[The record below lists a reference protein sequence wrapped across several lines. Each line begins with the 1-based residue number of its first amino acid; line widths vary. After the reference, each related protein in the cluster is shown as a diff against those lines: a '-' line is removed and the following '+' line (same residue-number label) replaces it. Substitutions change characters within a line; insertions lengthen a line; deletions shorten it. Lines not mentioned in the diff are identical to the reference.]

1 MLSSLARFIGKIAV
15 ISLFPSPCCCL
26 KAQFHDS
33 VFSSNWPIE
42 YSGDT
47 SFFLRSNQQIISNYN
62 QLDKGD
68 FQLKIKIPPQNSSD
82 FYVRFNLELK
92 INTSTNNS
100 IQFGFIDAIGNT
112 QFIKLGNT
120 QDRWEA
126 YTAQNSTPINAGP
139 NQEFSASAFK
149 GSIQLR
155 LTEDSLFV
163 TTYHISTQR
172 ITELKTP
179 LFLSKIQQFFIGI
192 QQSGKTAFQ
201 SHRIS
206 NIQIDN
212 HKKRKFLITTTK
224 QLNQTELRISGS
236 SLLKSTKGI
245 LKINHK
251 YRFHSLNS
259 DLQSLIIQLE
269 KSDTLDLN
277 ILIDSFYTIWNEPME
292 TLLFNLKL
300 KKITPVKRADIV
312 ISEIM
317 PVPEPSLNRFPTTEY
332 IELYNNSNDYKQAT
346 EIILTYNNKVLT
358 IPDSLFAPKQAIL
371 LVPTNEINTWRIWT
385 LNKFQSSQGIW
396 GIPNFPNLI
405 NAEGTLLLTTQNGLL
420 LDSAHYQ
427 VSMHSAF
434 ASSGGF
440 SYETHN
446 LNPLSN
452 HSKWKTASYNG
463 GSPGALNGNFC
474 DEFPIEIEEYFL
486 VQDNSI
492 AHKLNI
498 HNQLIEDIS
507 TNPKSIN
514 IINQHPPL
522 NIHFD
527 INPQFPK
534 PNLKLT
540 FNEIYFKS
548 ATNTDFIEIYNP
560 NECPVFLEYYDLLI
574 YDKDHYIKQI
584 ISLKNQKRK
593 VIMPKEY
600 LVLCENLHSII
611 HQFDFAKIPS
621 LLGLPQFPNLTQ
633 EGGYLAL
640 VNQITGVVDECSFE
654 QVKPINRTIERNAS
668 IEKSHPNLLS
678 NDPLLWFDCVSNMG
692 ASPTISNSMVQSQKT
707 RSKKWTNLSNKRLL
721 KNSQG
726 YYDLPIELNIPEIG
740 CLISIQLFSIWGEKI
755 LSVCEFTAIPSEGVI
770 QWPLMSH
777 NKELMKGNYI
787 ITFEILNPNKGVT
800 LEHHRVSLL

>member
-1 MLSSLARFIGKIAV
+1 MLNSLARFIGKIAV
-15 ISLFPSPCCCL
+15 ISLFLADSTPL
-26 KAQFHDS
+26 GAQFHDS
-33 VFSSNWPIE
+33 VYSSNWPIE

-47 SFFLRSNQQIISNYN
+47 SLFFRSNQQIISNYN

-68 FQLKIKIPPQNSSD
+68 FQLKIKIPPHNSSN

-126 YTAQNSTPINAGP
+126 FTAQNSTPINTGP
-139 NQEFSASAFK
+139 SQEFSASSFK
-149 GSIQLR
+149 GSIQLW

-163 TTYHISTQR
+163 TTYHFSTQR

-179 LFLSKIQQFFIGI
+179 LFLSTIEQFFIGI
-192 QQSGKTAFQ
+192 EQSGKTAFQ

-206 NIQIDN
+206 NIQIDTI
-212 HKKRKFLITTTK
+212 KKRKLSITNTK
-224 QLNQTELRISGS
+224 QLNQTELRISSS
-236 SLLKSTKGI
+236 SLLKSTKGLI
-245 LKINHK
+245 KINHK

-259 DLQSLIIQLE
+259 DLQSIIIQLE
-269 KSDTLDLN
+269 KSDTLELN
-277 ILIDSFYTIWNEPME
+277 ILIDSFYTIWNEPMAA
-292 TLLFNLKL
+292 LLFNLKL
-300 KKITPVKRADIV
+300 KKITPVQRSDIV

-317 PVPEPSLNRFPTTEY
+317 PVPEPSFNRFPTTEY
-332 IELYNNSNDYKQAT
+332 IELHNNSKDYKQAN
-346 EIILTYNNKVLT
+346 EIILTYNNKALT
-358 IPDSLFAPKQAIL
+358 LPDSLFAPKQTVL
-371 LVPTNEINTWRIWT
+371 LVPIDEINTWRIWT
-385 LNKFQSSQGIW
+385 LNKFQTSQGIW
-396 GIPNFPNLI
+396 GIPNFPTLI
-405 NAEGTLLLTTQNGLL
+405 NAEGTLLLKSQNGLL
-420 LDSAHYQ
+420 LDSVHYQ

-434 ASSGGF
+434 ATSGGF

-452 HSKWKTASYNG
+452 HSKWKTASHNG
-463 GSPGALNGNFC
+463 GSPGTPNGNFS

-486 VQDNSI
+486 VQDTSL
-492 AHKLNI
+492 AYKLNI
-498 HNQLIEDIS
+498 HNQLIEDKS
-507 TNPKSIN
+507 TTPKSIK
-514 IINQHPPL
+514 IINQNPTL
-522 NIHFD
+522 NIQFD
-527 INPQFPK
+527 VNPQIPK

-560 NECPVFLEYYDLLI
+560 NECPVLLEYFDLLI
-574 YDKDHYIKQI
+574 YNKDHYIKQI
-584 ISLKNQKRK
+584 ISLKNSKRI

-621 LLGLPQFPNLTQ
+621 LVGIPQFPNLTLD
-633 EGGYLAL
+633 GGYLAL

-654 QVKPINRTIERNAS
+654 QVKPINRIIERDAS
-668 IEKSHPNLLS
+668 LEKSHPNLLS
-678 NDPLLWFDCVSNMG
+678 NDPFLWFDCVSNMG
-692 ASPTISNSMVQSQKT
+692 ASPTISNSMVLSQKT
-707 RSKKWTNLSNKRLL
+707 RSKKWTTISNKRLL

-726 YYDLPIELNIPEIG
+726 YYDLPIDLNIPEIG

-755 LSVCEFTAIPSEGVI
+755 LSVCEYTAIPSEGVI

-777 NKELMKGNYI
+777 DKELMKGNYI
-787 ITFEILNPNKGVT
+787 ITFEILNPNQGVT